1 MQEKYDNQN
10 DIMESLDQSHIKKK
24 NKKIKSSLTQ
34 ATSGSNVSQVQHVL
48 NEHLQEQQKI
58 NLQKLLKK
66 GKHQGYITVNN
77 ITEHFSDLINDVET
91 VAQISAMIESLGIKV
106 YEYEPSNVE
115 LLISGTSDTT
125 VNDDEMALEEA
136 EKILTSTTLFNNEFG
151 KTTDPVRM
159 YMREIGAYELLDQQD
174 ETEIAK
180 KLEESVVLIL
190 TAIAGCPKILRLI
203 SNTYQKV
210 LDGRLRIEFFI
221 DEILPED
228 IIVDGEVSEDS
239 EINFKRDDEDL
250 SDQELEKLQAH
261 ATDFFNLYN
270 DLVNRH
276 DEIIKLKGLHSDEY
290 NQILQDIVN
299 HLIKI
304 RFTNKQLEVFCE
316 VLRSA
321 YNAIKD
327 KENEIF
333 KLSCEIVGVPV
344 AKFRKEFIGNETTW
358 VENHVPEKSYQQLFE
373 QLRHDIKD
381 LQGKILT
388 IASDLELPLEDVKNL
403 HAKLIKAEREQKRAR
418 TEMVESNLR
427 LVVSIAKR
435 YNNRGLL
442 FLDLIQEGNIGLMKA
457 TDKFQYRRGY
467 KFSTYATWW
476 IRQAITRAIA
486 DQGRTIRIPVHM
498 IESINKISKENR
510 KLQQEN
516 AGDVKIKDLADKLGL
531 GTTKLRSAL
540 RAALN
545 TVSLDTP
552 FDQNKETSYG
562 DFLED
567 KNIASPV
574 EEGDRY
580 SLRETVREVL
590 TTLSPR
596 EAKVLRIRFGIDTAS
611 EHTLEEVG
619 AQFGVTRERIRQIEG
634 TALSK
639 LRRKDRKNRLKVFLG
654 GEYDD
659 EELEVEGLDE
669 DILEAYTTDSEFLVS
684 DNYISDGES
693 MVDGAIE
700 GVEKKTRGRKK
711 KTDSNESSAS
721 ASKKAA
727 PVATKTTA
735 KKPKK

>member
-1 MQEKYDNQN
+1 MQDKYENQS

-24 NKKIKSSLTQ
+24 NKKLKSSLTQ
-34 ATSGSNVSQVQHVL
+34 ATSGTNVSQVQHIL

-66 GKHQGYITVNN
+66 GKQQGYITVNN
-77 ITEHFSDLINDVET
+77 ITEHFSDLVNDVET

-136 EKILTSTTLFNNEFG
+136 EKILTSTALFNNEFG

-190 TAIAGCPKILRLI
+190 TAIAGCPKILNFI
-203 SNTYQKV
+203 STTYQKV
-210 LDGRLRIEFFI
+210 LDGRLRIEFFV
-221 DEILPED
+221 DEILPEE
-228 IIVDGEVSEDS
+228 IVVDGDVPEES
-239 EINFKRDDEDL
+239 EISFKRDDEDL
-250 SDQELEKLQAH
+250 SDQELEKLYSQAN
-261 ATDFFNLYN
+261 DFFSIYN
-270 DLVNRH
+270 KLVERH
-276 DEIIKLKGLHSDEY
+276 DEVIRTKGLNSDEY
-290 NQILQDIVN
+290 NKILNEIVQ
-299 HLIKI
+299 HLVKI

-316 VLRSA
+316 VLRSG
-321 YNAIKD
+321 YNSIKE
-327 KENEIF
+327 KENEIY
-333 KLSCEIVGVPV
+333 KLSCEIIGVPV
-344 AKFRKEFIGNETTW
+344 EKFRKEFIGHETSW
-358 VENHVPEKSYQQLFE
+358 VENHVPEKSYQQLFD

-381 LQGKILT
+381 LQGKILE
-388 IASDLELPLEDVKNL
+388 IAQDLQLPLENVKNL
-403 HAKLIKAEREQKRAR
+403 HTKLIKAEREQKRAR

-516 AGDVKIKDLADKLGL
+516 AGDIKIKDLADKLGL
-531 GTTKLRSAL
+531 GTGKLRSAL

-567 KNIASPV
+567 KNISSPV
-574 EEGDRY
+574 DEGDKY

-639 LRRKDRKNRLKVFLG
+639 LRRKDRKNRLKVFLD
-654 GEYDD
+654 GEYN
-659 EELEVEGLDE
+659 DE
-669 DILEAYTTDSEFLVS
+669 DLDLESTDDDSDAYSSDIEFLVS
-684 DNYISDGES
+684 ENYINDAEISTETP
-693 MVDGAIE
+693 E
-700 GVEKKTRGRKK
+700 PKKTKK
-711 KTDSNESSAS
+711 KAVTENA
-721 ASKKAA
+721 K
-727 PVATKTTA
+727 PA
-735 KKPKK
+735 KKTVAAKAKKIK